1 VIKEDNNFLSVRS
14 KLFIEDKL
22 LSSKFPMYYTNYAVN
37 MADGAENF
45 THVVLRRKEER
56 TMNEPLHPFYHNF
69 IKILDEFCNKNKLS
83 YKEVLRICINFNFPT
98 GAKVSS
104 IHVDHEIEHNQLL
117 VYLNNPL
124 DKKSSTVL
132 LDDNNKKMKEIFPE
146 KYKGVFFPK
155 MPHYANFPKKGGR
168 FVLVFTMR

>member
-1 VIKEDNNFLSVRS
+1 MIKEDNNFLSNRS
-14 KLFIEDKL
+14 KEFIDHRL
-22 LSSKFPMYYTNYAVN
+22 LGSDFPMYYTNYAVN

-56 TMNEPLHPFYHNF
+56 VRNEAVHPFYQNF
-69 IKILDEFCNKNKLS
+69 IKILDEFCNKNKIS
-83 YKEVLRICINFNFPT
+83 YREVLRICVNFNFPS
-98 GAKVSS
+98 GAKKSAT
-104 IHVDHEIEHNQLL
+104 HVDHEVNHNQLL
-117 VYLNNPL
+117 VYLNNPM

-132 LDDNNKKMKEIFPE
+132 LDDNNKKVKEIFPE

-155 MPHYANFPKKGGR
+155 MPHYVNFPEKGGR